1 VKFNFIENNISYGV
15 KMSLKF
21 ITPKPQEL
29 LNMFNQAIDQ
39 TEAKGKITTWI
50 RSKDKI
56 YYTHKA
62 EKWNSEAWFKPSL
75 HDGALI
81 FNIIKPQNKN
91 ISSIAYAYY
100 HGHLT
105 ETFLNHFDNFFSES
119 ISSAMPT
126 SNDNVS

>member
-1 VKFNFIENNISYGV
+1 
-15 KMSLKF
+15 MSLKF
-21 ITPKPQEL
+21 TTPKPQEL

-62 EKWNSEAWFKPSL
+62 EGWNSEAWFKPSL

-100 HGHLT
+100 HGHFA
-105 ETFLNHFDNFFSES
+105 ETFLNHFDNFFNES

>member
-1 VKFNFIENNISYGV
+1 
-15 KMSLKF
+15 MALKF
-21 ITPKPQEL
+21 LTSKPQDL
-29 LNMFNQAIDQ
+29 LNKFNQAIEQ
-39 TEAKGKITTWI
+39 KEVKGKITTWI
-50 RSKDKI
+50 RSNDKK

-62 EKWNSEAWFKPSL
+62 EEWNSEAWFKPSI

-91 ISSIAYAYY
+91 ITSIAYAYY

-105 ETFLNHFDNFFSES
+105 ETFLNHFDNDFSES